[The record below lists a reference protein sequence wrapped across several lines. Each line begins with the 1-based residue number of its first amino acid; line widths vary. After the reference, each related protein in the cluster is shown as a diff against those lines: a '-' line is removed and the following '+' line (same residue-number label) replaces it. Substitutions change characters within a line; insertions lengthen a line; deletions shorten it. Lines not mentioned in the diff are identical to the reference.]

1 MAKPADAAHSAA
13 PASSIPVGE
22 AAVATVFATLDAFL
36 VARLPAGDRLCVAL
50 SGGRDSL
57 VLVDALHRLAL
68 PNPLSALHV
77 NHGLSPHA
85 ADWARFCADFCAA
98 RDIPLQVV
106 ELPPIVAGGEGLEA
120 AARRQR
126 YAAFARCGADWLAL
140 AHHRDDQA
148 ETLLLRLLRGAGVA
162 GAAGMPAE
170 RALDLEPDVGTLPEG
185 EPLPAA
191 GALAV
196 EQAAATA
203 RQAAATARAR
213 LAPRLIRP
221 LLDLPRAT
229 LTAYA
234 VHHGLRWI
242 EDESNADCR
251 HRRNFI
257 RHQILPPLSA
267 VFPGA
272 GAALAR
278 ATGHFAEAAA
288 LLDDLAALDR
298 QRLAPAHGRLP
309 VAALQTLPIARARN
323 LLRHEL
329 KNAGMPMPET
339 RWLDEA
345 LRQLATA
352 VATGETCIDWA
363 AGSLRVFR
371 GELFVL
377 PPLPPPSAPMF
388 WPAAHEYSLYWG
400 GARLRVQA
408 ALGAGISRARLSAGA
423 LQFSTRRGGERLQPD
438 PRRPRRSLKKLL
450 HERALPPWLRE
461 RLPLL
466 WCGDALVWVAGIGVD
481 AAFACAEGEA
491 GFQLVWEGVEG
502 QAGAVG
508 AVTEAVAEAGAVEQ
522 VAGLA
527 AEE

>member
-1 MAKPADAAHSAA
+1 M
-13 PASSIPVGE
+13 
-22 AAVATVFATLDAFL
+22 AAVLAALDAFL
-36 VARLPAGDRLCVAL
+36 VARLSAGDRLCVAF

-57 VLVDALHRLAL
+57 VLLDALHRLAL
-68 PNPLSALHV
+68 PNALSALHV

-98 RDIPLQVV
+98 RGIPLQLV
-106 ELPPIVAGGEGLEA
+106 ELPPIVVAGEGFEA

-126 YAAFARCGADWLAL
+126 YAAFAQCAADWLAL

-162 GAAGMPAE
+162 GAAAMPAE
-170 RALDLEPDVGTLPEG
+170 RALHG
-185 EPLPAA
+185 EPAVAGATAAGLRCATVAPAA
-191 GALAV
+191 GGPSG
-196 EQAAATA
+196 T
-203 RQAAATARAR
+203 RP
-213 LAPRLIRP
+213 PRLIRP

-234 VHHGLRWI
+234 VHRGLRWI

-251 HRRNFI
+251 HRRNFL
-257 RHQILPPLSA
+257 RQRILPPLAA

-272 GAALAR
+272 DAALAR
-278 ATGHFAEAAA
+278 AAGHFAEAAT

-309 VAALQTLPIARARN
+309 LAALLTLPAARARN

-329 KNAGMPMPET
+329 KNAAMPLPET
-339 RWLDEA
+339 RWLEEA

-352 VATGETCIDWA
+352 AGGGETCIDWA

-371 GELFVL
+371 GELYVL
-377 PPLPPPSAPMF
+377 PPLPAPSAAF
-388 WPAAHEYSLYWG
+388 AWPLATECELDWS
-400 GARLRVQA
+400 GARLCVRASV
-408 ALGAGISRARLSAGA
+408 GAGISRARLSAGG
-423 LQFSTRRGGERLQPD
+423 LQFAPRRGGERLQPD

-450 HERALPPWLRE
+450 HERALPPWQRE

-466 WCGDALVWVAGIGVD
+466 WCGNELVWVAGIGVD
-481 AAFACAEGEA
+481 AAFACADGEA
-491 GFQLVWEGVEG
+491 GVHLVWEGVD
-502 QAGAVG
+502 AGAG
-508 AVTEAVAEAGAVEQ
+508 DAAASAAK
-522 VAGLA
+522 ASAPIGLPNG
-527 AEE
+527 